1 MIIPI
6 LHFCGDCKEA
16 IALYEKAFAT
26 KATIVM
32 SNSQFSKDKYDG
44 DDGIAHSEM
53 IIRGQRVF
61 LNDRFGN
68 KDKSPDIPVRLIVMF
83 DSVEK
88 LLSCYEHF
96 KDGCIIIDPF
106 EDVGYSKLFGNFID
120 KFGVGWGF
128 MVEVT

>member
-1 MIIPI
+1 MIVPA

-16 IALYEKAFAT
+16 IALYEKAFTT
-26 KATIVM
+26 KATIIV
-32 SNSQFSKDKYDG
+32 SNSQFSPDEHDG

-53 IIRGQRVF
+53 IIHGQRVL

-68 KDKSPDIPVRLIVMF
+68 KDKSPDVPIRLIVMF

-88 LLSCYEHF
+88 LLSCYEYF
-96 KDGCIIIDPF
+96 KDECIVVDPF

-120 KFGVGWGF
+120 KFGIGWGF
-128 MVEVT
+128 MVETA